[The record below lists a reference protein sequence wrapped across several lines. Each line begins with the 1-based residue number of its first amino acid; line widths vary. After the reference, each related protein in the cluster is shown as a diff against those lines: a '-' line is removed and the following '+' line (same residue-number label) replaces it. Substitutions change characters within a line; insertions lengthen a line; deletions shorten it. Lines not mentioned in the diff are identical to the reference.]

1 MPEFA
6 FPDGFLW
13 GGATSAHQVEGHNVH
28 SDWWTWEQAGRVKE
42 PSGLACDHYR
52 RFAQDFDL
60 AAALGHNA
68 HRFSVEWSR
77 VEPAEGQWDEA
88 ALAHYIEV
96 VRALRQRRLE
106 PIVTLHH
113 FTNPQWLLAQGGW
126 TNPIV
131 VERFARYARKV
142 ADALGDA
149 VRYWIPINEPMVYVR
164 MHYIQGLGP
173 PGVRDL
179 AQGLRVTEHLI
190 RAHAAAYHALHDAR
204 RPAQPRPHVGIAHHI
219 PAFHPCRRWWPPD
232 RRATRVTDGIFN
244 RAMLEAM
251 TEGRWSVPGIGAW
264 RLPDARS
271 TLDFLGVNFYGR
283 QFIHWARGRGGWP
296 AETCDLGHHREVTE
310 RTSLGWDVSPEAFG
324 EVLLD
329 YQQIGLP
336 IFVTENGTYMA
347 DDARRWRFILRHV
360 QAMARAMQA
369 GARVIGYLY
378 WSLLDNFEWA
388 EGFGPRFGL
397 VEVDYGT
404 QARTVRESGRRYA
417 ELCRANVVPVSDTG
431 EMKPVSRPVSDTGK

>member
-1 MPEFA
+1 VSRTVP
-6 FPDGFLW
+6 FPAGFLW
-13 GGATSAHQVEGHNVH
+13 GSATSAHQVEGDNRH
-28 SDWWTWEQAGRVKE
+28 SDWWAWEQAGRVKE

-77 VEPAEGQWDEA
+77 IEPAEGQWDDA
-88 ALAHYIEV
+88 ALAHYVEV
-96 VRALRQRRLE
+96 VRALRARHLE

-131 VERFARYARKV
+131 VERFARYARTV
-142 ADALGDA
+142 AGALGEA

-173 PGVRDL
+173 PGARDL
-179 AQGLRVTEHLI
+179 KQGLRVAEHLI
-190 RAHAAAYHALHDAR
+190 RAHAAAYHVLHDAR
-204 RPAQPRPHVGIAHHI
+204 RTDQAPPHVGTAHHI
-219 PAFHPCRRWWPPD
+219 PAFRPCRRWWPPD
-232 RRATRVTDGIFN
+232 RWATRVTDGLFN
-244 RAMLEAM
+244 RAMLEAL
-251 TEGRWSVPGIGAW
+251 TAGRWSVPGVGAW
-264 RLPDARS
+264 RLPDAQA

-283 QFIHWARGRGGWP
+283 QFIHWAPGIGRWP
-296 AETCDLGHHREVTE
+296 AETCDPGHHREVTE

-324 EVLLD
+324 EVLVD
-329 YQQIGLP
+329 YQRMGLP
-336 IFVTENGTYMA
+336 IFVTENGTYMT
-347 DDARRWRFILRHV
+347 DDAQRWRFILRHV
-360 QAMARAMQA
+360 QAMARAVQR

-397 VEVDYGT
+397 VEVDYAT
-404 QARTVRESGRRYA
+404 QRRTVRESGRRYA
-417 ELCRANVVPVSDTG
+417 ELCRANRVEIG
-431 EMKPVSRPVSDTGK
+431 Q